1 MGVSGIQFIG
11 KFSSERTFI
20 RFFITV
26 MKRLRILLCKNYCNP
41 RIKLGLKWIQTSRLK
56 KLKCIQEENRKATP
70 IFEIE
75 LLYFK
80 VENILKGILDS
91 IPSPSP
97 SEKIQ
102 IMGGK
107 VCLRCKGKTFLGIL
121 KTKSLL
127 KSASNVLPHYFK

>member
-41 RIKLGLKWIQTSRLK
+41 RIKLELKWIQTSRLK

-75 LLYFK
+75 LLYFNIGHKGFLILSFDPTAFTK
-80 VENILKGILDS
+80 VSFTHHCTSNWSHSKNLTALFLLICIRQAF
-91 IPSPSP
+91 
-97 SEKIQ
+97 SE
-102 IMGGK
+102 
-107 VCLRCKGKTFLGIL
+107 F
-121 KTKSLL
+121 
-127 KSASNVLPHYFK
+127 